1 MALSSRSGMEN
12 ARGGADRA
20 DPPAPKTGIRSRMPN
35 EPLTPETA
43 RAVSALAG
51 LVIDAESGDRVAR
64 SVSAVTAAAAD
75 FQDALAFDDQPSDFA
90 RLRRTIAAAA
100 RSAGGFHD

>member
-1 MALSSRSGMEN
+1 
-12 ARGGADRA
+12 
-20 DPPAPKTGIRSRMPN
+20 MPH

-43 RAVSALAG
+43 RAIAALGG
-51 LVIDAESGDRVAR
+51 LAIDAESGHRVAL
-64 SVSAVTAAAAD
+64 SVSAVTAAAAG
-75 FQDALAFDDQPSDFA
+75 FQDALGFEDQPSDFA